1 MKQWIWWKNI
11 WQRGCHAAST
21 WPAKVEGSSLLHW
34 GIQLPRDHFP
44 VVLSFHCEKKVLLNY
59 FPGIRDPV
67 KKFLVSLRDWPV
79 SEQYLIDYFMSI
91 YLHQPPQQVQMGYSS
106 VPHTLYK
113 KKVEE
118 LLELHQPFARTPTT
132 WEGCKGSSP
141 QYRGYPC
148 ALW

>member
-1 MKQWIWWKNI
+1 MQ
-11 WQRGCHAAST
+11 
-21 WPAKVEGSSLLHW
+21 
-34 GIQLPRDHFP
+34 P
-44 VVLSFHCEKKVLLNY
+44 VLDQQKLKALVYYIEVYNYLETISQFFLSFHCEKKVLLNY

-91 YLHQPPQQVQMGYSS
+91 YLHQTPQQVQMGYSS

-118 LLELHQPFARTPTT
+118 LLELHQPFARTPTE